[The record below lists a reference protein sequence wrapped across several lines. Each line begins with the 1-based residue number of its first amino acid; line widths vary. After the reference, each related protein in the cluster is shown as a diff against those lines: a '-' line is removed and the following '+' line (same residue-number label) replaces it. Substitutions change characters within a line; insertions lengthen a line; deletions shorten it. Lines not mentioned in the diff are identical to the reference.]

1 MSDPDDSVIEQLQAR
16 RSRPRRQ
23 PPARR
28 TTRSAPTDP
37 ASQMDN
43 RETDTASAEPTLN
56 QAAVASAQPEPFVS
70 PAPTDTATP
79 PATTPGTEHAAGH
92 QTTKPAGAE
101 TTAPAKQPI
110 PGRLR
115 LGADEPT
122 ANYAVRVRRS
132 LDDLVAWRLA
142 QLRRHG
148 TRASKVELTEM
159 LLWELE
165 NVDVDDLVTRL
176 EYFRRHAPRQ

>member
-1 MSDPDDSVIEQLQAR
+1 
-16 RSRPRRQ
+16 
-23 PPARR
+23 
-28 TTRSAPTDP
+28 
-37 ASQMDN
+37 MDN
-43 RETDTASAEPTLN
+43 RETDTSSAEPTLN
-56 QAAVASAQPEPFVS
+56 QAAVASAQPEPLIPLS
-70 PAPTDTATP
+70 PTDTATP

-92 QTTKPAGAE
+92 QTTKSAGAE

-110 PGRLR
+110 AGRLR

-165 NVDVDDLVTRL
+165 NVDVDDLVARL

>member
-16 RSRPRRQ
+16 RSRPQRQ

-37 ASQMDN
+37 ASRMDN
-43 RETDTASAEPTLN
+43 RETDTSSAEPTLN
-56 QAAVASAQPEPFVS
+56 RAAVASAQPERLVP
-70 PAPTDTATP
+70 PAPRDTATP
-79 PATTPGTEHAAGH
+79 PATTPDTEQAAGH
-92 QTTKPAGAE
+92 KTAKSAGAE

-110 PGRLR
+110 AGRLR

-142 QLRRHG
+142 ELRRHG
-148 TRASKVELTEM
+148 LRASKVEITEM
-159 LLWELE
+159 LL
-165 NVDVDDLVTRL
+165 
-176 EYFRRHAPRQ
+176 

>member
-1 MSDPDDSVIEQLQAR
+1 
-16 RSRPRRQ
+16 
-23 PPARR
+23 
-28 TTRSAPTDP
+28 
-37 ASQMDN
+37 MDN

-56 QAAVASAQPEPFVS
+56 QAAVPSAHPEPLVS
-70 PAPTDTATP
+70 PSPTDTATP

-110 PGRLR
+110 AGRLR

-165 NVDVDDLVTRL
+165 NVDVDDLVARL
-176 EYFRRHAPRQ
+176 EHFRRHAPRQ